1 MAALYCIYWYCKFTS
16 SVYKMN
22 CLSVPTSILC
32 YMIQSTKMLY
42 VLLTLDIKK
51 KDNVKKKFMFI
62 YRCDNSCIDSEEV
75 VI

>member
-1 MAALYCIYWYCKFTS
+1 M

-62 YRCDNSCIDSEEV
+62 YKYSNSCIDNVEAAIWLLYGSLV
-75 VI
+75 

>member
-1 MAALYCIYWYCKFTS
+1 
-16 SVYKMN
+16 
-22 CLSVPTSILC
+22 
-32 YMIQSTKMLY
+32 MLY

-75 VI
+75 VIWLFYGSLVWSIDIIASQ